1 MTSANKIIFFITLF
15 FYQLGYAQKMVSFF
29 DTTEYRDEKTQY
41 ILYKKKKFTGKY
53 FVKFDTLNII
63 ASVKNGIITNIE
75 ESGPAHKALYTVKN
89 KDQYKKLY
97 NAGGNLTEEGL
108 LNDDEKDGEWK
119 EYYSTGSAKSIM
131 FYDKGKNSKTWS
143 FFDANGEITRKIV
156 FNNEVPFPESK
167 NMNQEILA
175 FADLDVRKQ
184 NCRSLDG
191 LDKPVGNPYLNCDSV
206 YFYKGLKYT
215 GYAVS
220 GDQRIVFT
228 ENGKPVFSKSTEN
241 NKVLNYFQVN
251 DRLEKEGRY
260 LELFPDGTI
269 KMRGR
274 YSADRKN
281 GLWTEYYS
289 SGNVK
294 SEKKLFY
301 HSQKNKY
308 HELFCILV

>member
-1 MTSANKIIFFITLF
+1 
-15 FYQLGYAQKMVSFF
+15 
-29 DTTEYRDEKTQY
+29 
-41 ILYKKKKFTGKY
+41 
-53 FVKFDTLNII
+53 
-63 ASVKNGIITNIE
+63 
-75 ESGPAHKALYTVKN
+75 
-89 KDQYKKLY
+89 
-97 NAGGNLTEEGL
+97 
-108 LNDDEKDGEWK
+108 
-119 EYYSTGSAKSIM
+119 M

-294 SEKKLFY
+294 SEKKSTLIL
-301 HSQKNKY
+301 QKNGGFIIQKKGNRTG
-308 HELFCILV
+308 